1 MCRTQ
6 SKNHNI
12 RADRIKKIICLVTFV
27 KNMYLK
33 IDITVYYIFTNLL
46 VNHANITLLNI
57 SILFPF

>member
-33 IDITVYYIFTNLL
+33 IDITDY
-46 VNHANITLLNI
+46 
-57 SILFPF
+57 

>member
-12 RADRIKKIICLVTFV
+12 RPDRIKKIICLVTFV

-33 IDITVYYIFTNLL
+33 IDITDYYIFTNLL

>member
-33 IDITVYYIFTNLL
+33 IDITDYYIFINLL
-46 VNHANITLLNI
+46 VNHTNITLLNI